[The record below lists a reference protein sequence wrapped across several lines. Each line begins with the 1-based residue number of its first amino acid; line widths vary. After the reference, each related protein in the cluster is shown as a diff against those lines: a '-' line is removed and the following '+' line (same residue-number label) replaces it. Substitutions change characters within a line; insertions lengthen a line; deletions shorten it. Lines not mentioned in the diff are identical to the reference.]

1 MTIQPLP
8 GLCPSAFVHPVDRK
22 TLAALRSAPGIET
35 ALKALMNVSIEDQF
49 LYHQNQT
56 AIRLGRTQYPSLYRM
71 VEDAVAVLDTP
82 MPEVFLDT
90 GYVIN
95 AYAFGFKQFAVVL
108 PSGTIDFLDDNQ
120 LRSVIGHEVGHIACE
135 HMVYKTMAEL
145 LRMAGDQILGGLL
158 GSAGFA
164 VTASLRLALLKW
176 SRAAEFSC
184 DRAAL
189 LVVRDPE
196 VVASTLCSLAGRS
209 SRFASEF
216 SLEAVLEQSAM
227 AEQQAGLYASV
238 TDFIRQSQLT
248 HPDPVSRARA
258 IMDWSR
264 SAEYAAIIEGRYPRR
279 AAASAPLSPNSV
291 ELDWEVDAETDRL

>member
-1 MTIQPLP
+1 MTIEPLP

-22 TLAALRSAPGIET
+22 TLAVLRSAPGIET
-35 ALKALMNVSIEDQF
+35 AIKALMNVSIEDQF

-56 AIRLGRTQYPSLYRM
+56 AIRLGRNQYRSLYKM
-71 VEDAVAVLDTP
+71 VEDAAAILDTP

-95 AYAFGFKQFAVVL
+95 AYAFGFKRFAIVL
-108 PSGTIDFLDDNQ
+108 PSGTVDFLNDDQ

-135 HMVYKTMAEL
+135 HMMYKTMAEL
-145 LRMAGDQILGGLL
+145 LRMAGDQALGGLL
-158 GSAGFA
+158 GSAGFV

-209 SRFASEF
+209 SRFSSEF
-216 SLEAVLEQSAM
+216 SLEAVLAQSEQA
-227 AEQQAGLYASV
+227 QQEAGLYASV

-258 IMDWSR
+258 ILDWSR
-264 SAEYAAIIEGRYPRR
+264 SEEYAAIIDGRYPRR
-279 AAASAPLSPNSV
+279 SGTRGADRPSGV
-291 ELDWEVDAETDRL
+291 ELDWEVDSEDAEL